1 MADKADLEDMQI
13 KGYFYWEEK
22 MENLEKYGVI
32 SIKSG
37 NFANE
42 VVEVLIN
49 AGFEVSKESFDKT
62 HTQYEVFKKK
72 Q

>member
-1 MADKADLEDMQI
+1 
-13 KGYFYWEEK
+13 

-42 VVEVLIN
+42 VVEILIN

-72 Q
+72 QIKD